1 MKGYVIILVLSCAI
15 VASLVLPAYALD
27 EEEGGT
33 PNVAFPDVPRVTV
46 REAYE
51 KYKSGRAILIQAG
64 GEVFERRHIAGALA
78 SVSPEEIRRGD
89 AELPNYPMQG
99 IEIFTYCY

>member
-1 MKGYVIILVLSCAI
+1 MKSYGISFFLFCVV
-15 VASLVLPAYALD
+15 VVSLFLPAYVLGK
-27 EEEGGT
+27 EEGGA

-46 REAYE
+46 WEAYE

-64 GEVFERRHIAGALA
+64 GEVFERRHIAGAI
-78 SVSPEEIRRGD
+78 SVDGEAVAKGD
-89 AELPNYPMQG
+89 SELPNYPMEG